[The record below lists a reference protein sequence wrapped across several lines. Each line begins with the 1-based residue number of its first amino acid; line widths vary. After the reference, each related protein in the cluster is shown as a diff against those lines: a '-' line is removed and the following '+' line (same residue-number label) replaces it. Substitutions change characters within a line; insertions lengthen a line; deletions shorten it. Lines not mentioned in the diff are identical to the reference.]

1 MKNITIFV
9 RLIITSMMISIIQT
23 IFVARSSIS
32 LTSTNG
38 SIPKLNIHD
47 RQHKFLAQSSKQK
60 AVDYLMLGAQKAK
73 QLDYNG
79 ALVDFD
85 RAIQID
91 PNFSYAY
98 NARGAI
104 KSESKDFRGGLA
116 DFNRA
121 IQLDPNLAG
130 AYKNRAVLKTS
141 KLNDIQGGLADFNRA
156 IQIDP
161 NYAVAYY
168 RRAIL
173 KHDRLKDFAGGI
185 ADMQQAIRLYQQ
197 QGIQGSVREA
207 MTLLNKWQDTKNKLS
222 LS

>member
-1 MKNITIFV
+1 MKNITMLI
-9 RLIITSMMISIIQT
+9 RLIITSIMISIIQVILVDRT
-23 IFVARSSIS
+23 SATLT
-32 LTSTNG
+32 LTSEP
-38 SIPKLNIHD
+38 IPKLNIHD

-79 ALVDFD
+79 ALVNFD
-85 RAIQID
+85 RAIQLD
-91 PNFSYAY
+91 PNSSYAY

-104 KSESKDFRGGLA
+104 KSESNDFKGGLE

-121 IQLDPNLAG
+121 LQLDPTLAG

-173 KHDRLKDFAGGI
+173 KHDRLKDFAGSI
-185 ADMQQAIRLYQQ
+185 ADMKQAIRLYQQ
-197 QGIQGSVREA
+197 QEMQGGVKEA
-207 MTLLNKWQDTKNKLS
+207 TKLLYKWQETK
-222 LS
+222 

>member
-1 MKNITIFV
+1 MKNITMLI
-9 RLIITSMMISIIQT
+9 RLIIASIMISIIQV
-23 IFVARSSIS
+23 ILVARTSAALT
-32 LTSTNG
+32 LTSEL
-38 SIPKLNIHD
+38 IPNLNIHD
-47 RQHKFLAQSSKQK
+47 LQHKFLAQSSKQK

-173 KHDRLKDFAGGI
+173 KHDRLNDRAGGI
-185 ADMQQAIRLYQQ
+185 ADIQQAIKLYRQ
-197 QGIQGSVREA
+197 QGLQGGTQEA
-207 MTLLNKWQDTKNKLS
+207 MTLLKKWQETKNKSS

>member
-1 MKNITIFV
+1 MKNITMLI
-9 RLIITSMMISIIQT
+9 RLIITSIMISIIQV
-23 IFVARSSIS
+23 ILIARTSATLT
-32 LTSTNG
+32 LTSEPN
-38 SIPKLNIHD
+38 PKLNIYD
-47 RQHKFLAQSSKQK
+47 RQHKFLAQSTKQK
-60 AVDYLMLGAQKAK
+60 AFDYLMLGAQKAK

-156 IQIDP
+156 IQLDP

-185 ADMQQAIRLYQQ
+185 ADMQQAIKLYQQ
-197 QGIQGSVREA
+197 QGLQGGTKEA
-207 MTLLNKWQDTKNKLS
+207 TTLLNKWQEAKKKPS